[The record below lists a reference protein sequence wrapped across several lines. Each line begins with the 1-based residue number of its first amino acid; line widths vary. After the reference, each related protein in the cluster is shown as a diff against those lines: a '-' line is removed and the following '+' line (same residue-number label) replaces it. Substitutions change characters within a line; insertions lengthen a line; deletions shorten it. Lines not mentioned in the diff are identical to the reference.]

1 MSSGIRAVSSAT
13 RRRAIMDAAL
23 ELFVEN
29 GMSATTLDQ
38 ILDRSGASVGS
49 FYHHFE
55 SKADVGTATYMDI
68 LVRYFDGFLAE
79 VRAHAGAKQGIKAG
93 VRYHFRWVGRNF
105 KAAMYIVH
113 LRESQVV
120 RESSAQ
126 INDLLSNFFHQL
138 DDWLKVEAEKKAV
151 RSLTFDVSLA
161 LWQGPAEMFTR
172 YWLVGPR
179 DEKQLNRAEA
189 TLADAAWESLRHNRR
204 CAPRSVRSTATP
216 LVR

>member
-1 MSSGIRAVSSAT
+1 MSSGIRAASSAA

-23 ELFVEN
+23 QLFVEN
-29 GMSATTLDQ
+29 GMTETTLEQ

-49 FYHHFE
+49 FYHHFK

-68 LVRYFDGFLAE
+68 LVRYHDGFLAE
-79 VRAHAGAKQGIKAG
+79 VRAHADAKQGIEAG
-93 VRYHFRWVGRNF
+93 VRYHFRWVRRNF

-120 RESSAQ
+120 RESTAQ
-126 INDLLSNFFHQL
+126 ITDLLKKFFSQL
-138 DDWLKVEAEKKAV
+138 DDWLKLQAEKKAV
-151 RSLTFDVSLA
+151 RSLTFETYLA

-179 DEKQLNRAEA
+179 DEKQLERAEA
-189 TLADAAWESLRHNRR
+189 TLADAAWQSLR
-204 CAPRSVRSTATP
+204 PS
-216 LVR
+216 

>member
-1 MSSGIRAVSSAT
+1 MSSGIRAASSAA

-49 FYHHFE
+49 FYHHFKD
-55 SKADVGTATYMDI
+55 KADVGTATYMDI
-68 LVRYFDGFLAE
+68 LVSYCDGFLAE
-79 VRAHAGAKQGIKAG
+79 VRAHGAKQGIKAG
-93 VRYHFRWVGRNF
+93 VRYHFRWVRRNF

-120 RESSAQ
+120 RESSDR
-126 INDLLSNFFHQL
+126 INDLLRKFFDQM

-151 RSLTFDVSLA
+151 RSLTFDMYWA

-179 DEKQLNRAEA
+179 DETQLKRAEA
-189 TLADAAWESLRHNRR
+189 TLVHAAWMSLRPDRLSRPSNSR
-204 CAPRSVRSTATP
+204 V
-216 LVR
+216 

>member
-1 MSSGIRAVSSAT
+1 MSSGIRAASSAA

-29 GMSATTLDQ
+29 GMSTTTLEQ

-49 FYHHFE
+49 FYHHFK

-68 LVRYFDGFLAE
+68 LVRYCDGFLAE
-79 VRAHAGAKQGIKAG
+79 VRAHTGAKEGIKAG
-93 VRYHFRWVGRNF
+93 VRYHFRWVRRNF

-120 RESSAQ
+120 RESSVQ
-126 INDLLSNFFHQL
+126 INGLLRKFFDQL
-138 DDWLKVEAEKKAV
+138 GDWLRVEAEEKAV
-151 RSLTFDVSLA
+151 RSLTFDTYWA

-179 DEKQLNRAEA
+179 DEMQLKRAEA
-189 TLADAAWESLRHNRR
+189 TLADAAWKSLRRNRLSR
-204 CAPRSVRSTATP
+204 P
-216 LVR
+216 